1 NNYFMLHGRQP
12 FIENKELQRELMRQR
27 GVFYN

>member
-1 NNYFMLHGRQP
+1 P
-12 FIENKELQRELMRQR
+12 FIENKELKRELMRQR